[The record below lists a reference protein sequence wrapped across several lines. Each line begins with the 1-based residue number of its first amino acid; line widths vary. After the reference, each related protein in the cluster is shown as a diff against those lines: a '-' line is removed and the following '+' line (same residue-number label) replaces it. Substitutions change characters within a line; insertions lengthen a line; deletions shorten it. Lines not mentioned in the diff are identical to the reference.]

1 MRLALA
7 QVKRGRGPAHIQIEA
22 ALDRAIRGLA
32 PGTRL
37 PPERELAGRLKVSR
51 MTVRHALASL
61 EHRGRVERHVGRS
74 GGTFVTQPK
83 LELTGLSAL
92 SDQLRRLGLAA
103 GARVLSARERPQGPS
118 ALADAATYEI
128 VRLRFADAE
137 PVALERTWFAADAFP
152 GLLDGPLD
160 GSLYE
165 LIRGRYDEVPVR
177 ATERLEPT
185 VAAAEDAAVLGI
197 ETGAPLMAVDR
208 VAYAESGRTVEVG
221 RDLFR
226 GDRVRVVWT
235 SELT

>member
-1 MRLALA
+1 MSLALA
-7 QVKRGRGPAHIQIEA
+7 QVKRGRGPAHTQIEA
-22 ALDRAIRGLA
+22 ALETAIRGLA

-37 PPERELAGRLKVSR
+37 PAERELAAGVKVSR

-61 EHRGRVERHVGRS
+61 AQRGLVERHVGRG
-74 GGTFVTQPK
+74 GGTFVTEPK
-83 LELTGLSAL
+83 LELTGLGAL

-103 GARVLSARERPQGPS
+103 GARVLSTREEPRGPG
-118 ALADAATYEI
+118 ALADEAAYEI
-128 VRLRFADAE
+128 VRLRLADGE
-137 PVALERTWFAADAFP
+137 PVALERTWFAAEAFP

-165 LIRGRYDEVPVR
+165 VIRGRYDEVPAR

-208 VAYAESGRTVEVG
+208 VAYAASGRTVEVG

-235 SELT
+235 SELP